1 MYYSKCSTYSSL
13 SLKFLLDEANFYG
26 CFSVYENLAGE
37 QESISPWLFE
47 KNWFYYPQSALP
59 AQIPDQSVLG
69 PGGRGGGGAGGDTK
83 YNDGLPFFGNHQ
95 ALSSDQSPQCWR
107 FKLNLIIHH
116 LTADSL
122 PKWNCSAVL
131 VIMQMQAGWLTSS
144 ISRDNG
150 PVLFSNRVLARQSVK
165 YC

>member
-1 MYYSKCSTYSSL
+1 MKIW
-13 SLKFLLDEANFYG
+13 
-26 CFSVYENLAGE
+26 
-37 QESISPWLFE
+37 QESRRASRPGCSRRIGFITPSL
-47 KNWFYYPQSALP
+47 LC
-59 AQIPDQSVLG
+59 QSVLG

-83 YNDGLPFFGNHQ
+83 YNDGLLFFGNHQ

>member
-26 CFSVYENLAGE
+26 CFSFYENLAGE

-69 PGGRGGGGAGGDTK
+69 PGGRGEGGLEETQNIMMVFHSLGIIRHCHLTSLRSAGG
-83 YNDGLPFFGNHQ
+83 
-95 ALSSDQSPQCWR
+95 
-107 FKLNLIIHH
+107 
-116 LTADSL
+116 
-122 PKWNCSAVL
+122 
-131 VIMQMQAGWLTSS
+131 
-144 ISRDNG
+144 
-150 PVLFSNRVLARQSVK
+150 SNST
-165 YC
+165 